1 MITAA
6 VIEAGAGAPNLVL
19 SRGSLSC
26 MQGHTHTHTYT
37 HTHAH
42 THTHTHAHTHTHT
55 HTHTPGGT
63 EAIQKVLKTPNKS
76 WRNTKHLER
85 K

>member
-26 MQGHTHTHTYT
+26 MQGHTHTR
-37 HTHAH
+37 
-42 THTHTHAHTHTHT
+42 THT